1 MTVAAHKQNRSSP
14 DVGGGAG
21 GAGARA
27 GGYLTN
33 VLIRKDYQPLL
44 SHSPFNLQPHNHVLS
59 LSFYKYTCASRP
71 LSFLSRGKTQAYN

>member
-1 MTVAAHKQNRSSP
+1 MWHPMTVAAHKQNRSSP

-44 SHSPFNLQPHNHVLS
+44 SHSPFNLQPHVVQFVDNIAALS
-59 LSFYKYTCASRP
+59 TAS
-71 LSFLSRGKTQAYN
+71 TD